1 MKKGGVRIGKEEIY
15 NKVEKMKEIEEEI
28 WIGKDWERDVRVVI
42 LVRIEEGV
50 VMDGEIKE
58 RIRKKIRKGEKKR
71 NVKEKIIEVRD
82 IKRKK

>member
-1 MKKGGVRIGKEEIY
+1 
-15 NKVEKMKEIEEEI
+15 MKEIEEEI

-50 VMDGEIKE
+50 VMDEEIKE